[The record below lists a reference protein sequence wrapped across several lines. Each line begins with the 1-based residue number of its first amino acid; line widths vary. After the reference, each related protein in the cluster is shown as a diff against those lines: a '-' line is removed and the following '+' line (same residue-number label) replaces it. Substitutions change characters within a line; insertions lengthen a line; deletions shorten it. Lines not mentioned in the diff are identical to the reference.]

1 MTEFYVDN
9 LSYALGSVKRTVDE
23 SAKSDTFSSAKLL
36 RDSGFETHHLAAEG
50 ESVFDLAAVRR
61 SWALARRGTSLRQ

>member
-1 MTEFYVDN
+1 VDN

-36 RDSGFETHHLAAEG
+36 RDSGFETH
-50 ESVFDLAAVRR
+50 
-61 SWALARRGTSLRQ
+61 

>member
-36 RDSGFETHHLAAEG
+36 RDSGFETHHLPTRDIL
-50 ESVFDLAAVRR
+50 FLVR
-61 SWALARRGTSLRQ
+61 LQSLI

>member
-50 ESVFDLAAVRR
+50 ESVFDLRLKRWVRFVE
-61 SWALARRGTSLRQ
+61 L